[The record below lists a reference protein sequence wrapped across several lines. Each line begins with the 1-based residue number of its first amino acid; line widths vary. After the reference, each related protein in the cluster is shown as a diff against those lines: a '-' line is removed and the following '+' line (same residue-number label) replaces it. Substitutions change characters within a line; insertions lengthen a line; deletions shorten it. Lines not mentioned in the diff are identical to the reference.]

1 VSGPRAAPQRG
12 AVGGGAPGRRARSA
26 PTARRVALEALVAVE
41 GGARANVVVPELL
54 GAGHLDVR
62 DRGLVTELVYG
73 TCRMQRACDWLADR
87 HVRGRTDPT
96 VRAAL
101 RLGVYQLVYL
111 RVPPHA
117 AVAATVEEVTGPGRS
132 MVNAVLR
139 RVADDVAAGPVRW
152 PDPATQLSYPDWI
165 VARLAADL
173 GPGPAR
179 AALEMMNTAA
189 EVTERADG
197 YIQDL
202 GSQMVAA
209 HVGAAPGERILDL
222 CAAPGGKATALAS
235 GGCSVPSGPGG
246 SIPSGPGGSVPSGP
260 GGSVPSGP
268 APALVVAGD
277 IGITRAGVVAANA
290 RALGAGNVATVVA
303 DGLEAPWRPRSFD
316 RVLVDAPCSGLGVL
330 RRRPDARWRL
340 RPDDVGRL
348 ADLQRRLVGAAVD
361 LVRPG
366 GLLVYSACTLSR
378 AETAGID
385 SWLAAQHPELIP
397 LAPPGAPWVPA
408 GRGGLLLPQAAG
420 TDGMFILSLRVPGP
434 RTRRYA
440 DRS

>member
-1 VSGPRAAPQRG
+1 
-12 AVGGGAPGRRARSA
+12 
-26 PTARRVALEALVAVE
+26 VAID
-41 GGARANVVVPELL
+41 GGARANVVVPDLL
-54 GAGHLDVR
+54 GAGQLEAR

-101 RLGVYQLVYL
+101 RLGVYQLAYL
-111 RVPPHA
+111 RVPRHA
-117 AVAATVEEVTGPGRS
+117 AVSATVEEVTGPGRS

-139 RVADDVAAGPVRW
+139 RVADEVDAGPVRW

-165 VARLAADL
+165 VARLATDL
-173 GPGPAR
+173 GSVPAR
-179 AALEMMNTAA
+179 AAMETMNTAA

-209 HVGAAPGERILDL
+209 HVGAAAGERILDL
-222 CAAPGGKATALAS
+222 CAAPGGKATALA
-235 GGCSVPSGPGG
+235 GAGDP
-246 SIPSGPGGSVPSGP
+246 
-260 GGSVPSGP
+260 
-268 APALVVAGD
+268 PALVVAGD
-277 IGITRAGVVAANA
+277 LGVARSAVVAGNA
-290 RALGAGNVATVVA
+290 RQLGADNLAAVVA

-340 RPDDVGRL
+340 HPDDIPRL
-348 ADLQRRLVGAAVD
+348 AELQRRLVRAAIP

-366 GLLVYSACTLSR
+366 GLLVYSVCTVTR
-378 AETAGID
+378 AETAGVD
-385 SWLAAQHPELIP
+385 SWLTAEYPELRP
-397 LAPPGAPWVPA
+397 VAPPAAPWVPA

-420 TDGMFILSLRVPGP
+420 TDGMFILSLRVPG
-434 RTRRYA
+434 RGDHRYA
-440 DRS
+440 ARS

>member
-1 VSGPRAAPQRG
+1 VTVGSGSGGSSRSDTGQSGRVASGQGKSGRGRGSGRG
-12 AVGGGAPGRRARSA
+12 ASGGGAPGRRPTSP
-26 PTARRVALEALVAVE
+26 PTARRVALEALVAVDN
-41 GGARANVVVPELL
+41 GARANVVVAELL
-54 GAGHLDVR
+54 GAGALDGR
-62 DRGLVTELVYG
+62 DRRLVTELVYG

-87 HVRGRTDPT
+87 YVRGRTDAT

-101 RLGVYQLVYL
+101 RLGVYQLAYL
-111 RVPPHA
+111 RIPRHA
-117 AVAATVEEVTGPGRS
+117 AVSATVEEVTGPGRT

-139 RVADDVAAGPVRW
+139 RVADEVEAGPIRW

-179 AALEMMNTAA
+179 LALETMNTAA
-189 EVTERADG
+189 EATERPDG

-202 GSQMVAA
+202 ASQMVAA
-209 HVGAAPGERILDL
+209 HVGAAAGERILDL

-235 GGCSVPSGPGG
+235 VD
-246 SIPSGPGGSVPSGP
+246 
-260 GGSVPSGP
+260 P
-268 APALVVAGD
+268 APAVVVAGD

-290 RALGAGNVATVVA
+290 RQLGVANVATVVA
-303 DGLEAPWRPRSFD
+303 DGLAAPWRPGRFD

-340 RPDDVGRL
+340 HPDDIARL
-348 ADLQRRLVGAAVD
+348 AELQRDLLRAAIPM
-361 LVRPG
+361 VRPG
-366 GLLVYSACTLSR
+366 GRLVYSVCTLTR

-385 SWLAAQHPELIP
+385 SWLAAEHPDLRP
-397 LAPPGAPWVPA
+397 VAPPGSPWQPA

-420 TDGMFILSLRVPGP
+420 TDGMFVLSLAVPG
-434 RTRRYA
+434 R
-440 DRS
+440 